1 MSETG
6 GLKAIEVS
14 SFCWL
19 SSNCN
24 KIKEKTVEVWNC
36 DKGRFSR
43 RGTSLTSILVVLQ
56 LSPKWSQ
63 DENLTGINSVKPW

>member
-1 MSETG
+1 MDIKKNMSETG
-6 GLKAIEVS
+6 GLKAIEVP

-24 KIKEKTVEVWNC
+24 KINEKTVEVWNC

-43 RGTSLTSILVVLQ
+43 RQGEGPHL
-56 LSPKWSQ
+56 
-63 DENLTGINSVKPW
+63 N